1 MFGRSRGK
9 PPTPDEIEAREIK
22 DPARAKS
29 RTMTRA
35 VNLLAAKPRSVEE
48 LRERLMEKPWTCSEI
63 VAEVIETLERYKYL
77 DDKQYAADLA
87 ASKLRGRPQGKR
99 KLQQSMSRK
108 KLDREVVEE
117 AIRTAFENNPEEDLI
132 DVAIQRRLRLKGKP
146 ETRED
151 TKKFYDHLMRQG
163 FSYGLI
169 RDKMSKVSNAE
180 FEVDTPGD

>member
-1 MFGRSRGK
+1 MFGRSRK
-9 PPTPDEIEAREIK
+9 KQPTAEEIEAREIK
-22 DPARAKS
+22 DPARAKT

-48 LRERLMEKPWTCSEI
+48 LRERLMEKPWTNSEI

-99 KLQQSMSRK
+99 KLQQTMSRK

-132 DVAIQRRLRLKGKP
+132 DVAIQRRLRLKGAP
-146 ETRED
+146 ETREE

-169 RDKMSKVSNAE
+169 RDKMSRVSKDD
-180 FEVDTPGD
+180 FESDID

>member
-1 MFGRSRGK
+1 MFGRSRRK
-9 PPTPDEIEAREIK
+9 QPTAEEIEAREIK
-22 DPARAKS
+22 DPVRAKS

-48 LRERLMEKPWTCSEI
+48 LRDRLMEKPWTNAEI

-99 KLQQSMSRK
+99 KLQQTMSRK

-117 AIRTAFENNPEEDLI
+117 AIRTAFENNPEEELI
-132 DVAIQRRLRLKGKP
+132 DVAIRRRLRLKGKP

-151 TKKFYDHLMRQG
+151 TKKFYDYLMRQG

-169 RDKMSKVSNAE
+169 RDKMSKVGKEN
-180 FEVDTPGD
+180 FEADID